1 MTVMEMCDK
10 IKYPI
15 DENDDL
21 IDILK
26 RAPMISFNGDR
37 LQFKVKLCQI
47 YDMQPLIGA
56 DSEEE
61 LKISLEARPHGVKM
75 SDVET
80 SYKCKFGGLIE
91 QFYSWA

>member
-1 MTVMEMCDK
+1 MKPETMAVGNNSMVWVIVEIEIDDDRSIPELIDSIRDILQQIGKERSMTVMEMCDK

-47 YDMQPLIGA
+47 YDM
-56 DSEEE
+56 
-61 LKISLEARPHGVKM
+61 
-75 SDVET
+75 
-80 SYKCKFGGLIE
+80 
-91 QFYSWA
+91 